1 MTHGGTLSQLLGP
14 YEAARKREGLAAGT
28 IHGDLFV
35 ARGLVRF
42 LEAAGVTRPQGLS
55 RSALEGWQDSLRPRL
70 GSKSRAMAA
79 TSARGFLRWL
89 AGQGLVDLRLVH
101 AVRFVKVP
109 RLRPRPIPASDLERL
124 LALLRPRPSAYA
136 SLAMLRDRAL
146 FLYLLSTGAR
156 VSEAL
161 QVTRDDVDL
170 PVVRQ
175 KGGSE
180 KVLLCPPAVKEAI
193 DDYLACRHDDC
204 PWLWVGGSGSSFRPL
219 HPDGVRLIWI
229 RLARLAGV
237 KPWTTHQLR
246 HTCATILLHA
256 GVPLIVIAEHLGHSG
271 LGAVHRYAEV
281 GEDLRQRAIDVMQGS
296 LIGPPPEPVG
306 ASRVRSS

>member
-1 MTHGGTLSQLLGP
+1 
-14 YEAARKREGLAAGT
+14 
-28 IHGDLFV
+28 
-35 ARGLVRF
+35 
-42 LEAAGVTRPQGLS
+42 
-55 RSALEGWQDSLRPRL
+55 
-70 GSKSRAMAA
+70 
-79 TSARGFLRWL
+79 
-89 AGQGLVDLRLVH
+89 
-101 AVRFVKVP
+101 
-109 RLRPRPIPASDLERL
+109 
-124 LALLRPRPSAYA
+124 
-136 SLAMLRDRAL
+136 
-146 FLYLLSTGAR
+146 
-156 VSEAL
+156 
-161 QVTRDDVDL
+161 
-170 PVVRQ
+170 
-175 KGGSE
+175 
-180 KVLLCPPAVKEAI
+180 
-193 DDYLACRHDDC
+193 
-204 PWLWVGGSGSSFRPL
+204 L